1 MKRNYKI
8 DNIKLILIFLV
19 VFGHLL
25 ECFSGNTTTANLYK
39 IIYSF
44 HIPAF
49 IFVLGFFAKFN
60 IKKILKYIFIY
71 VIFQIFYCLFAN
83 AEIQFYRPYWLLWY
97 LFVIPFYYLLI
108 PIYNHKNTLLKFLLI
123 LLTIVISLITGSINS
138 IGYNFSLSRFF
149 TFLPFFVV
157 GFYVGHSDIKLPS
170 SKIILSITCKILSLI
185 AVCFSIYFITHENIN
200 SAMLYGSYS
209 YSSAGYN
216 FIIKFKLLL
225 VALCWIFFF
234 MSWVPNINI
243 KFITVLGK
251 GTFSVY
257 LLHGFFI
264 CFIKSHPFL
273 DFSVTVNLLL
283 CLTFDILIILIFGN
297 KYFSKFFNDLFF
309 LNYVEKLCDKTK
321 KHFLHS

>member
-60 IKKILKYIFIY
+60 IKKILKYIFVY

-83 AEIQFYRPYWLLWY
+83 VEIQFYRPYWLLWY

-123 LLTIVISLITGSINS
+123 LLTIVISLIT
-138 IGYNFSLSRFF
+138 Y
-149 TFLPFFVV
+149 
-157 GFYVGHSDIKLPS
+157 
-170 SKIILSITCKILSLI
+170 
-185 AVCFSIYFITHENIN
+185 
-200 SAMLYGSYS
+200 
-209 YSSAGYN
+209 
-216 FIIKFKLLL
+216 
-225 VALCWIFFF
+225 
-234 MSWVPNINI
+234 
-243 KFITVLGK
+243 
-251 GTFSVY
+251 
-257 LLHGFFI
+257 
-264 CFIKSHPFL
+264 L
-273 DFSVTVNLLL
+273 DFLLF
-283 CLTFDILIILIFGN
+283 CLF
-297 KYFSKFFNDLFF
+297 LFLVF
-309 LNYVEKLCDKTK
+309 M
-321 KHFLHS
+321 